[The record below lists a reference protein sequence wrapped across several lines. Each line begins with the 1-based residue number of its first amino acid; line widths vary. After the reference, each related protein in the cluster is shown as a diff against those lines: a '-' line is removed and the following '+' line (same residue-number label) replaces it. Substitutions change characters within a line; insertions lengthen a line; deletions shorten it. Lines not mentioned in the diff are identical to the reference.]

1 MSPRKVD
8 KNQRRKEIALA
19 SESLLHKG
27 IRNITVEQVA
37 KNAGIG
43 KGTIYEY
50 FSSKEDI
57 IFEMINLHIEDYHKE
72 FIQLI
77 QNAKSSKEKLMIF
90 FKFVIDDS
98 EEIQEHFKGYQ
109 DYLSVVLSD
118 DNKEM
123 KNFNCSC
130 NEFFTAQIK
139 EILEE
144 GISSGELIP
153 QAIDFIEG
161 IICFEKGV
169 VLRKMAQENF
179 DAKKVCEDFL
189 NSFFN
194 LLEKKND

>member
-1 MSPRKVD
+1 MSPRKID

-19 SESLLHKG
+19 SETLIHKG

-57 IFEMINLHIEDYHKE
+57 IFEIINLHIEDYHKE
-72 FIQLI
+72 FVKII
-77 QNAKSSKEKLMIF
+77 QNTKSAKEKLKIF
-90 FKFVIDDS
+90 FRFVMDDS
-98 EEIQEHFKGYQ
+98 EETREHFKGYQ

-123 KNFNCSC
+123 KTFNCSC
-130 NEFFTAQIK
+130 NEFFTFQIK

-144 GISSGELIP
+144 GIKSGELIP
-153 QAIDFIEG
+153 QAADFVEG

-189 NSFFN
+189 DSFFK
-194 LLEKKND
+194 LLEVKNV